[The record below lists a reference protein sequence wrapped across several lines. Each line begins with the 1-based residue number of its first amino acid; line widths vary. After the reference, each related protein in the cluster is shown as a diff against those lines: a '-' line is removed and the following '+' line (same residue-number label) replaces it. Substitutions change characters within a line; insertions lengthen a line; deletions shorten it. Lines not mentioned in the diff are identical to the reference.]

1 MYPALFFTN
10 KDISLLK
17 GQLDSKIRSWLQKY
31 TLTGELDI
39 NISRAKFSDIEGI
52 NGCYL
57 NTEHHDALAAYD
69 EEDFS
74 WENLIFSSLS
84 NLCPR
89 DSILHDVV
97 ANVKESFIKEI
108 FGLSINRHEL
118 KKPAPSMFDTYLKIK
133 ISNNDA
139 GGLTFFVRDCVFVA
153 HIEKKVQL
161 SPGKELQQIGNAV
174 ADINVP
180 LTFSLD
186 FGAIEFS
193 EILKMGVGNVVVST
207 QKLENQISVSLC
219 ESSRAVAAMGKKNS
233 KLIFILKS

>member
-1 MYPALFFTN
+1 MYPVLFFTN
-10 KDISLLK
+10 KDIGLLK

-31 TLTGELDI
+31 TLTGDLDI
-39 NISRAKFSDIEGI
+39 NISRAKFSDADGI

-57 NTEHHDALAAYD
+57 NAGHHDALATYD
-69 EEDFS
+69 EENFS

-89 DSILHDVV
+89 DSILHDVIS
-97 ANVKESFIKEI
+97 NVKESFIKEI
-108 FGLSINRHEL
+108 FGLSINRHGV

-139 GGLTFFVRDCVFVA
+139 GVLTFFVSDCVFVA
-153 HIEKKVQL
+153 YIEKKVQL
-161 SPGKELQQIGNAV
+161 SPDKELQQVGNAV
-174 ADINVP
+174 ADVNVP
-180 LTFSLD
+180 LSFSLD

-233 KLIFILKS
+233 KLTFILKS

>member
-1 MYPALFFTN
+1 MHPVLFFTN
-10 KDISLLK
+10 KDIGLLK

-31 TLTGELDI
+31 TLTGDLDI
-39 NISRAKFSDIEGI
+39 HISRAKFSDTDGI
-52 NGCYL
+52 KGCYL
-57 NTEHHDALAAYD
+57 NTEHHDALATYD

-74 WENLIFSSLS
+74 WENLVFSSLS
-84 NLCPR
+84 HLCPR
-89 DSILHDVV
+89 DSILNDVIS
-97 ANVKESFIKEI
+97 NVKESFIKEI
-108 FGLSINRHEL
+108 FGLSINRHGV
-118 KKPAPSMFDTYLKIK
+118 KKPTPSMFDTYLKIK

-139 GGLTFFVRDCVFVA
+139 GVLTFFVSDCVFVA
-153 HIEKKVQL
+153 YIEKKVQL
-161 SPGKELQQIGNAV
+161 SPGKELQRVGNAV

-233 KLIFILKS
+233 KLAFILKS